1 MKPLIITGLSTVLLG
16 TAIWFVGGWT
26 ALLLSVLI
34 PLFLLVPVAVI
45 SISLF
50 MGLLDGIADFIGN
63 SVGNFAS
70 YKQADVI

>member
-63 SVGNFAS
+63 SVGNFAG